1 MANQTI
7 DYTALATTIATAVAA
22 AQNNSN
28 NNSNTGSS
36 AVREFK
42 EAIELLKNI
51 NDGSAA
57 GEAAVQKVQNEY
69 NAKVTGLVAAG
80 QCPDETAAKALLAAI
95 GVNAPTSEYLD
106 KIRKEAE
113 LEDIEKNAEAF
124 EAGLGMMATLE
135 AARNPIGTLGAFNQ
149 LTRMAES
156 QGTYQS
162 NPMPSARPRTY
173 YTAREQYEDHRDI
186 TLRNRDNKRG
196 ASAAE
201 RLDCNL
207 NAFSEHLEIF
217 ARKFK
222 R

>member
-1 MANQTI
+1 MANTI
-7 DYTALATTIATAVAA
+7 DYNALATTIATAIAA
-22 AQNNSN
+22 TQSQQN

-69 NAKVTGLVAAG
+69 NAKVTGLVSAG

-95 GVNAPTSEYLD
+95 GVSAPTSEYLD
-106 KIRKEAE
+106 QVRKEAE
-113 LEDIEKNAEAF
+113 AEDIEKNAEAF

-135 AARNPIGTLGAFNQ
+135 AARNPIGTLGAFSQ
-149 LTRMAES
+149 LTRMCES
-156 QGTYQS
+156 QGTYQ
-162 NPMPSARPRTY
+162 NPMPSCKPRSY
-173 YTAREQYEDHRDI
+173 YTAREQYESHRDI
-186 TLRNRDNKRG
+186 TLRNSNNKRG

>member
-22 AQNNSN
+22 AQQNNSN
-28 NNSNTGSS
+28 NNSNTGS

-69 NAKVTGLVAAG
+69 NAKVTGLVSAG

-106 KIRKEAE
+106 QVRKEAE
-113 LEDIEKNAEAF
+113 AEDIEKNAEAF

-135 AARNPIGTLGAFNQ
+135 AARNPIGTLGAFSQ
-149 LTRMAES
+149 LTRMDMS
-156 QGTYQS
+156 QGSYQS
-162 NPMPSARPRTY
+162 NPMPSAKPRTY
-173 YTAREQYEDHRDI
+173 YTAREQYESHRDI
-186 TLRNRDNKRG
+186 TLRNSSAKRG

-201 RLDCNL
+201 RLDCNM
-207 NAFSEHLEIF
+207 NAFSEHLEVF
-217 ARKFK
+217 ARKF
-222 R
+222 RR

>member
-1 MANQTI
+1 MANTI

-22 AQNNSN
+22 ATNNS
-28 NNSNTGSS
+28 NNSNTGSSS

-69 NAKVTGLVAAG
+69 NAKVTGLVSAG

-106 KIRKEAE
+106 QVRKEAE
-113 LEDIEKNAEAF
+113 AEDIEKNAEAF

-135 AARNPIGTLGAFNQ
+135 AARNPIGTLGAFSQ
-149 LTRMAES
+149 LTRMSES
-156 QGTYQS
+156 QGTYN
-162 NPMPSARPRTY
+162 NPMPSTAPSRTY
-173 YTAREQYEDHRDI
+173 YTAREQYESHRDI
-186 TLRNRDNKRG
+186 TLRNSSAKRG

>member
-69 NAKVTGLVAAG
+69 NAKVTGLVSAG

-106 KIRKEAE
+106 QVRKEAE
-113 LEDIEKNAEAF
+113 AEDIEKNAEAF

-135 AARNPIGTLGAFNQ
+135 AARNPIGTLGAFSQ
-149 LTRMAES
+149 LTRMSES
-156 QGTYQS
+156 QGTYN

-173 YTAREQYEDHRDI
+173 YTAREQYESHRDI
-186 TLRNRDNKRG
+186 TLRNSSAKRG

-207 NAFSEHLEIF
+207 NAFSEHLEVF